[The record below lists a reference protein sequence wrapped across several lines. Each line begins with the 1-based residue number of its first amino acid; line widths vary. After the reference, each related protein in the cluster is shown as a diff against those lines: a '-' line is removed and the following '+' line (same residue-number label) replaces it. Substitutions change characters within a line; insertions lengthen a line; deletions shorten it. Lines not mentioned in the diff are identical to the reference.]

1 MNIVERFYDANAER
15 EWERLAFEHEPHR
28 WLEFQVGV
36 QILDKYLPPAPAR
49 LLDVG
54 SGPGRYAIALAE
66 KGYRVTLF
74 DLSGESLALARRN
87 AAEAGVSD
95 RMEGYEQGEASD
107 LGRFAD
113 GCFDAVLVMGPLY
126 HLIDEA
132 TRLAAVRESLRV
144 VRAGGIV
151 AATIIN
157 HLGVARAGISE
168 FPDWYNDPIC
178 LNLVGSYTNLVPYDE
193 PHEFTEAFFAHPLEL
208 RRWYEDVGAE
218 TVAMAAQE
226 GIAGGLRD
234 ECRRLVESP
243 TAWQHFVQIV
253 LATCEDPT
261 ILGASEH
268 TLYVGRKPRS

>member
-1 MNIVERFYDANAER
+1 MSIVERFYDANAER
-15 EWERLAFEHEPHR
+15 EWERLTFAYEPHR
-28 WLEFQVGV
+28 WLEFQVGM
-36 QILDKYLPPAPAR
+36 QILEKYLPPAPAR
-49 LLDVG
+49 VLDVG

-95 RMEGYEQGEASD
+95 RVEGYEQGEASD
-107 LGRFAD
+107 LGPLGD

-132 TRLAAVRESLRV
+132 DRLAAVRESLRV
-144 VRAGGIV
+144 LRAGGIV
-151 AATIIN
+151 VATIIN

-168 FPDWYNDPIC
+168 FPDWYNEPIC
-178 LNLVGSYTNLVPYDE
+178 LNIVGSYTNRVPEDK
-193 PHEFTEAFFAHPLEL
+193 PHGFTEAYFAHPLEL
-208 RRWYEDVGAE
+208 RRWYEEAGAE
-218 TVAMAAQE
+218 TIAMAAQE

-234 ECRRLVESP
+234 ECRRLAENR
-243 TAWQHFVQIV
+243 TAWQHFVQVV

-261 ILGASEH
+261 ILGGSEH
-268 TLYVGRKPRS
+268 TLYVGRKPGP